1 MKIYRVARLVTV
13 VILLSA
19 IVSCE
24 KEKNPSRMDM
34 LTNGKWRLTAQTA
47 SPAVDWDGDGDT
59 ETNLYLI
66 MDACIKDDYAIFRK
80 DGTVEENEGASK
92 CDATDPQSE
101 ILNWS
106 FKNNDNTLH
115 LDGDDFI
122 IEQMTESTLTLKVSF
137 SGIAITSVLQKF

>member
-1 MKIYRVARLVTV
+1 
-13 VILLSA
+13 
-19 IVSCE
+19 
-24 KEKNPSRMDM
+24 M

-92 CDATDPQSE
+92 CDATGPQSE

-106 FKNNDNTLH
+106 FKNNDNTPH